1 MEYLPDEIL
10 NYLFLETLDFED
22 FDTWDEYDKYQRQVF
37 DYYQQVGEV
46 NREAGYTLGRI
57 FNKPVADGRAHYM
70 IVGTDGTTAHVW
82 PLSVWDG
89 YQDGTIADFDNRV
102 SLVIAMKWVE
112 QDEAI
117 ADMFRNTSEALG
129 A

>member
-37 DYYQQVGEV
+37 DYYQQVGEA
-46 NREAGYTLGRI
+46 NREAGYVLGRI
-57 FNKPVADGRAHYM
+57 FNKPVADGHAHYM
-70 IVGTDGTTAHVW
+70 IVGFNGETVHVW
-82 PLSVWDG
+82 PLTVWDA
-89 YQDGTIADFDNRV
+89 YQDTTIADFNGMIPVD
-102 SLVIAMKWVE
+102 IAMKWVE

-117 ADMFRNTSEALG
+117 SDMFRKTSEALG